1 MKLVYL
7 AIIPL
12 LCLNLSADEIT
23 GKVIKIADGDTLT
36 ILDRSQQQHR
46 IRLSQIDA
54 PEKSQAFGQQSKQ
67 SLSSI
72 CFGKNAI
79 VNVEDTDRYGR
90 IVGTVVCNGTHA
102 NRSQLETGMAWVYDK
117 YAKDRQ
123 YYNIQRAAQSKHIG
137 LWSDAQPVAP
147 WEYRKHTRAINN

>member
-1 MKLVYL
+1 MKLIYL

-12 LCLNLSADEIT
+12 LCLNLSANEIT

-46 IRLSQIDA
+46 VRLSQIDA

-67 SLSSI
+67 SLSGM

-79 VNVEDTDRYGR
+79 VNVEDQDRYGR
-90 IVGTVVCNGTHA
+90 IVGTVNCNGINA
-102 NRSQLETGMAWVYDK
+102 NLSQVGSGMAWVYDSFVK
-117 YAKDRQ
+117 DQNYYSIQKAAKA
-123 YYNIQRAAQSKHIG
+123 NQRG
-137 LWSDAQPVAP
+137 LWFEQHPTPP
-147 WEYRKHTRAINN
+147 WEYRKARRN

>member
-12 LCLNLSADEIT
+12 LYLNLTADEIA

-46 IRLSQIDA
+46 VRLSQIDA

-67 SLSSI
+67 SLSNI

-90 IVGTVVCNGTHA
+90 IVGTVECNGINA
-102 NRSQLETGMAWVYDK
+102 NRSQLETGMAWVYEK
-117 YAKDRQ
+117 YAKERQ
-123 YYNIQRAAQSKHIG
+123 YYDIQRAAQSKRIG
-137 LWSDAQPVAP
+137 LWIDSSPVAP
-147 WEYRKHTRAINN
+147 WEFRKHKRAINN